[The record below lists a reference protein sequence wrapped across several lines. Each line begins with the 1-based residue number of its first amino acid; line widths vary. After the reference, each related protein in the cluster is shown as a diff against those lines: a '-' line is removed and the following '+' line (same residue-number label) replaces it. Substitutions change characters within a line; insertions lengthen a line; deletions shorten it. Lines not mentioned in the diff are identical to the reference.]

1 LTVPSKYLVVLA
13 IVVVGLGCAT
23 GPAAGQLRPGFSPLV
38 GPPELIRDSVPGAL
52 FAFELSKVSGGR
64 VTVPGREGPEVV
76 EVAPFWIGRTEVT
89 WELYDLFVLDLD
101 VARDRGGR
109 DAIGR
114 PSRPYGAPDY
124 GFGHQGYPVISVT
137 REAAEAFAVWLSE
150 RTGHRYRL
158 PTEAEWVRAAE
169 VASRADVARPDI
181 AELAWHAGSSEKRS
195 HPVGTRPAD
204 ALGLFDLFGNA
215 AEWVTSADGRRVT
228 RGGSWRHPLAE
239 VGPVA
244 RSVQDDSWNE
254 RDPQFPKS
262 RWWLSDGPFVGFRLA
277 REP

>member
-1 LTVPSKYLVVLA
+1 MPSKYLVLLGC
-13 IVVVGLGCAT
+13 VVVGLGCAT
-23 GPAAGQLRPGFSPLV
+23 GPAAGQRQPRLGTSPGT
-38 GPPELIRDSVPGAL
+38 PEIIRDSVPGAL
-52 FAFELSKVSGGR
+52 FAFELRKVSGGR

-89 WELYDLFVLDLD
+89 WELYDLFVLDQD

-124 GFGHQGYPVISVT
+124 GFGHQGYAVISVA
-137 REAAEAFAVWLSE
+137 RDAAQAFATWLSE

-169 VASRADVARPDI
+169 LASGPEGAGP
-181 AELAWHAGSSEKRS
+181 ELSGLAWHAGNSGARA
-195 HPVGTRPAD
+195 HPVASRPAD
-204 ALGLFDLFGNA
+204 ALGLHDLFGNA
-215 AEWVTSADGRRVT
+215 AEWVTSADGLRVT
-228 RGGSWRHPLAE
+228 RGGSWRDPEAQ
-239 VGPVA
+239 VGPRA
-244 RSVQDDSWNE
+244 RAVQDDSWNE

-262 RWWLSDGPFVGFRLA
+262 RWWLSDGPFVGFRLV